1 MAKTAKK
8 SFVFNCEWSEVLVD
22 YPAEVRL
29 EVYEAVIRYAASG
42 TLPELR
48 PLAKMAFSFIKKE
61 IDYNNE
67 RYNEIVAK
75 RSAAGKKGMDKM
87 YACKDNKRSVTKLT
101 SDNKTNKSY
110 QKITNVTDN
119 DNDNDND
126 NKEIVSTNVEPIK
139 KSTDVLKESHTST
152 RYENFISWMK
162 ENTPTVLKLK
172 TGITEEQFA
181 KIRKQ
186 YEFEQIASVLQSM
199 ENHKELTKKYTSAY
213 LTFIKWAKREY
224 GDKT

>member
-1 MAKTAKK
+1 M
-8 SFVFNCEWSEVLVD
+8 EMEM
-22 YPAEVRL
+22 EM
-29 EVYEAVIRYAASG
+29 E
-42 TLPELR
+42 
-48 PLAKMAFSFIKKE
+48 
-61 IDYNNE
+61 
-67 RYNEIVAK
+67 
-75 RSAAGKKGMDKM
+75 
-87 YACKDNKRSVTKLT
+87 KDN
-101 SDNKTNKSY
+101 
-110 QKITNVTDN
+110 
-119 DNDNDND
+119 
-126 NKEIVSTNVEPIK
+126 IK